1 MDRNYAVILGVLGKP
16 ADRFMSGGYKSASPT
31 VFERIQTATTIPL
44 VRGVELIEGAGD
56 DIHPGNKQAVKAAL
70 DSAGLTL
77 AAINPNLWG
86 EVQWGRGTV
95 SAPHAAIRRQAVE
108 RIKSAMDL
116 AAELNCSYVGIWP
129 GQDGYDYLLEADY
142 QKMYAW
148 WVEGIQE
155 AADHNPDIRLG
166 LEYKPFEP
174 RAHSFID
181 SATKTLL
188 LLRDIARPNV
198 GMTFDVG
205 HGLYLHENLG
215 EVVALAQREGRL
227 FHVHLNDN
235 YGDWDWDL
243 NFGSAHLY
251 EFIEMLFW
259 IKRTG
264 FDGWFSADLFTYRT
278 DASRSV
284 EESLAWLAAMQEFVE
299 RTGLEQFDQFLAA
312 GDPNAVSSF
321 FRKVLFPG

>member
-1 MDRNYAVILGVLGKP
+1 MERNFAVILGVLGKP
-16 ADRFMSGGYKSASPT
+16 SDRFMSVGYKTSSPT
-31 VFERIQTATTIPL
+31 VFERIQTAARIPL
-44 VRGVELIEGAGD
+44 VKGVELIEGAGD
-56 DIHPGNKQAVKAAL
+56 DIHPGNKQAVKSAL
-70 DSAGLTL
+70 DEAGLEL
-77 AAINPNLWG
+77 AAVNPNLWG

-95 SAPHAAIRRQAVE
+95 SAPEAAIRRMAVD
-108 RIKSAMDL
+108 RIKTAMDL
-116 AAELNCSYVGIWP
+116 AAELGCGYVGIWP

-148 WVEGIQE
+148 WVEGIQQ
-155 AADHNPDIRLG
+155 AADHLPQVRLG
-166 LEYKPFEP
+166 LEYKPYEP

-181 SATKTLL
+181 SATKALL
-188 LLRDIARPNV
+188 LLRDIDRPNV

-205 HGLYLHENLG
+205 HALYLHENLG

-251 EFIEMLFW
+251 EFIEMLYW

-264 FDGWFSADLFTYRT
+264 FSGWYSADLFAYRT
-278 DASRSV
+278 DAARSV
-284 EESLAWLAAMQEFVE
+284 EESLSWLNAMQDFVD
-299 RTGLEQFDQFLAA
+299 RTSLEQFDRLLEA
-312 GDPNAVSSF
+312 GDPNEVSRF
-321 FRKVLFPG
+321 FRSALFPA